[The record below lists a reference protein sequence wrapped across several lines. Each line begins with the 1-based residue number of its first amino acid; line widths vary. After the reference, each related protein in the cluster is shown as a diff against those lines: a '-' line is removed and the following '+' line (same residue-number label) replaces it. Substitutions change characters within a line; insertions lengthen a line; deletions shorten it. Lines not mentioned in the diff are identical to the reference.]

1 MTRNRFLDTMRVL
14 RSSQVIEARI
24 VNVTACTVTVRSQGD
39 ETVFSRGTGRVLR
52 GDHSLCMHP
61 EEQAWYSPQNRIA
74 LGSGVGHLR

>member
-14 RSSQVIEARI
+14 RVNHEIEARI
-24 VNVTACTVTVRSQGD
+24 VNVTACTVTVRHHGE

-61 EEQAWYSPQNRIA
+61 EESAWFSPQNKRA
-74 LGSGVGHLR
+74 TASGIGHLK

>member
-1 MTRNRFLDTMRVL
+1 MTRNRFIDTMRVL
-14 RSSQVIEARI
+14 RANHEMEARI
-24 VNVTACTVTVRSQGD
+24 VNVTACTVTVRHQGD

-61 EEQAWYSPQNRIA
+61 EEAAWYSPQNRAA